1 MRFCVDE
8 NGAIIQ
14 EKVNELIRLAME
26 SGINY
31 YDTAY
36 IYHNEK
42 SEEALAEALHQFDRK
57 SYYLADKLPVHRLKS
72 EDELDGYL
80 DEMLRRL
87 KTDTI
92 DFFLLHAMNFERFEI
107 AKKCNIAAW
116 LDCKKKE
123 GKIRYAGFSI
133 HEKHEL
139 IDELLAYYPFDFAQI
154 MLNYMDVVHEPGMI
168 GYEKLTNAG
177 VPVIIMEPLR
187 GGSLAQIPDFIAKPF
202 IEYDPHRSYP
212 SYSFRWL
219 MEHSNILTILS
230 GMNEMDQLIDNIKTF
245 NDESAMTDEEKAAI
259 EKVKAELETK
269 QKVACTGCR
278 YCMPC
283 PAGVDIPGSFKAWNE
298 QARVQYS
305 KDASNIR
312 LPKEHGPEK
321 CVACG
326 RCESLCPQ
334 NIRII
339 DMLKKC
345 LKAMKEE

>member
-1 MRFCVDE
+1 MRYRKLGQISDKISCLGFGSMRFCVDE

-187 GGSLAQIPDFIAKPF
+187 EEAW
-202 IEYDPHRSYP
+202 HR
-212 SYSFRWL
+212 FL
-219 MEHSNILTILS
+219 ILLPNHLLS
-230 GMNEMDQLIDNIKTF
+230 MIHTVLIHPIVLD
-245 NDESAMTDEEKAAI
+245 
-259 EKVKAELETK
+259 
-269 QKVACTGCR
+269 G
-278 YCMPC
+278 
-283 PAGVDIPGSFKAWNE
+283 
-298 QARVQYS
+298 
-305 KDASNIR
+305 
-312 LPKEHGPEK
+312 
-321 CVACG
+321 
-326 RCESLCPQ
+326 
-334 NIRII
+334 
-339 DMLKKC
+339 
-345 LKAMKEE
+345 